1 MVLVIKE
8 KMVKTFFILAILV
21 LPNGQLYHQPHGSIE
36 FKTFKECVDFVNE
49 NADGVVIGLSVF
61 LADQYGPNN
70 NIGIKEIGCAS
81 KFKLHEDQE
90 LFPDTTN
97 T

>member
-21 LPNGQLYHQPHGSIE
+21 LPNGQLYHQPHAE
-36 FKTFKECVDFVNE
+36 YQFNTFKECADFINQ

-61 LADQYGPNN
+61 LADQYGPDN